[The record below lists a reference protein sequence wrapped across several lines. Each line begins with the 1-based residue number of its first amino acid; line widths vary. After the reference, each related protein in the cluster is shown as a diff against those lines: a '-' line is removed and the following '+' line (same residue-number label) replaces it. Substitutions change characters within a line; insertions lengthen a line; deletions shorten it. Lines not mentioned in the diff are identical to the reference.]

1 MCEEI
6 VGHGLLT
13 AIGGEGN
20 KDSTV
25 QGGGGAGGRISIQSR
40 NINKLNITLQ
50 AYGGVFSQYCT
61 ELKKFCNS
69 QLTLFLCTL
78 NLKFHQRFK

>member
-13 AIGGEGN
+13 ATGGEGN

-50 AYGGVFSQYCT
+50 AYGGVFSQYCA
-61 ELKKFCNS
+61 ESKNCNS
-69 QLTLFLCTL
+69 QLMLFLCTF

>member
-25 QGGGGAGGRISIQSR
+25 QGGGGAGGRISIQSK

-50 AYGGVFSQYCT
+50 AYGGVYSQ
-61 ELKKFCNS
+61 
-69 QLTLFLCTL
+69 
-78 NLKFHQRFK
+78 

>member
-1 MCEEI
+1 MYLIGGGSGGSIWIVCEEI

-25 QGGGGAGGRISIQSR
+25 QGGGGAGGRISIQSK

-50 AYGGVFSQYCT
+50 AYGGVYT
-61 ELKKFCNS
+61 LNTALNRKNCNS
-69 QLTLFLCTL
+69 Q
-78 NLKFHQRFK
+78 